1 MRARLTNPHVFIQLM
16 SFRQYLREEHF
27 HFRIDFTCSDRR
39 WQRCLLLGLARGY
52 KVLAFHLLAKVSKAK
67 SEIKKNSIFLHH
79 NLLLWLVCHFSYFQN
94 IKFGAK
100 KMKLSRIPHEK
111 SAGDV
116 FTVQHLNTPVVSTVP
131 VDLLPRG
138 MSGRKSNPSSQ
149 VLLARFQFEAL
160 CEVLSAILSSPSIS
174 EEQRGRLQALLFRI
188 IRLIRA
194 FPN

>member
-1 MRARLTNPHVFIQLM
+1 MTSLSLFL
-16 SFRQYLREEHF
+16 F
-27 HFRIDFTCSDRR
+27 
-39 WQRCLLLGLARGY
+39 
-52 KVLAFHLLAKVSKAK
+52 
-67 SEIKKNSIFLHH
+67 SEL
-79 NLLLWLVCHFSYFQN
+79 
-94 IKFGAK
+94 KFGAK
-100 KMKLSRIPHEK
+100 KMELSGNSHDK
-111 SAGDV
+111 GAGDV
-116 FTVQHLNTPVVSTVP
+116 FTVPRLNTPEVSTVP

-138 MSGRKSNPSSQ
+138 MSGRKSSPSSQ

>member
-16 SFRQYLREEHF
+16 SFRQYLGEEHF
-27 HFRIDFTCSDRR
+27 HFRIDFTCSD
-39 WQRCLLLGLARGY
+39 
-52 KVLAFHLLAKVSKAK
+52 
-67 SEIKKNSIFLHH
+67 
-79 NLLLWLVCHFSYFQN
+79 
-94 IKFGAK
+94 
-100 KMKLSRIPHEK
+100 
-111 SAGDV
+111 
-116 FTVQHLNTPVVSTVP
+116 QHLNTPVVSAVP

-138 MSGRKSNPSSQ
+138 MSGRKPNPSSQ

-194 FPN
+194 FPG